1 MSNFTFTD
9 LDGHEWDVSL
19 TMATAFRLRNVTI
32 DRSIFPADINLTNP
46 GKEMLELI
54 VTDPGALF
62 ALLYEILR
70 PQIAKVYA
78 NEPDQELAFLQR
90 VGPETIEAARD
101 AFSRSLSFF
110 SPRVKT
116 FFTQHSTLMANIQK
130 MTEKK
135 MKALAP
141 EMLQAM
147 EAEID
152 RTIEEGKK
160 ELLALK
166 PEV

>member
-1 MSNFTFTD
+1 MSEFTFTD
-9 LDGHEWDVSL
+9 LDGHKWDVSL

-32 DRSIFPADINLTNP
+32 DRSVFPAEISLTNP
-46 GKEMLELI
+46 SQKMLELI

-70 PQIAKVYA
+70 PEIEKVYA
-78 NEPDQELAFLQR
+78 GDPDPELAFLQR
-90 VGPETIEAARD
+90 IGPETIEAARD
-101 AFSRSLSFF
+101 AFSRALSFF
-110 SPRVKT
+110 CPRVKT
-116 FFTQHSTLMANIQK
+116 FFTQHSSLIANLQK

-152 RTIEEGKK
+152 RTIEQGRKD
-160 ELLALK
+160 LLALK
-166 PEV
+166 PES